1 MPVGCDHDGA
11 VANAYAVAVCPT
23 ITFARAGGKV
33 VADTLGCQ
41 AAAGEAALEPR
52 DGRATPRCATRRSPP
67 ELAAE
72 FPGLRLAR
80 AHARGAPG
88 PSPPEL
94 RERLRVLSDRFR
106 GAQAIA
112 LRRQPIPHAYRVFF
126 RHIGLDP
133 DEHRTPVE
141 ALALERLQRGGFRL
155 ALGARRRAHDRG
167 DGDRRA
173 GVGAR
178 RRRGSRASSGCAR
191 AAARRAR
198 SAAARRARRCPRAGW
213 CVADDAGPVAV
224 LFGALAPGRGVGRR
238 TTRITLLALQVAGVP
253 DIHVEEALWTVADAI
268 G

>member
-1 MPVGCDHDGA
+1 MTVD
-11 VANAYAVAVCPT
+11 
-23 ITFARAGGKV
+23 RSGG
-33 VADTLGCQ
+33 
-41 AAAGEAALEPR
+41 
-52 DGRATPRCATRRSPP
+52 SPP
-67 ELAAE
+67 SSRSSASSS
-72 FPGLRLAR
+72 AR
-80 AHARGAPG
+80 STARSG
-88 PSPPEL
+88 PSPPGL

-106 GAQAIA
+106 GAQAIE

-141 ALALERLQRGGFRL
+141 ALALERLKSGGFAL

-178 RRRGSRASSGCAR
+178 RRPARGRAR
-191 AAARRAR
+191 AARRGRGERLGGGEYAHDL
-198 SAAARRARRCPRAGW
+198 PAGRL
-213 CVADDAGPVAV
+213 VLADDAGPVGV
-224 LFGALAPGRGVGRR
+224 LFGALAPGRGVGPR

-253 DIHVEEALWTVADAI
+253 DIHAEEALWIVADAI